1 MDGKLFARIGAIVF
15 VAVAV
20 TATAIEMTRKEEEP
34 ASPFAGPAVAAA
46 ADPLRAELIRCQ
58 RLGEAGPRDPAC
70 LSAWA
75 ESRERFLARGARPG
89 VRATRATE
97 IPAAPADAAREGAMP
112 DDPAAKAM
120 APLLDEAR

>member
-1 MDGKLFARIGAIVF
+1 MKLEILKQLNAERAARRPVIIVTD
-15 VAVAV
+15 
-20 TATAIEMTRKEEEP
+20 TANGEQRL
-34 ASPFAGPAVAAA
+34 VNAADIA

-89 VRATRATE
+89 VRATRAIE